1 MKFNFKEKYLAIRR
15 CGAILLLLAMP
26 LLARGQNDQPALLQE
41 ALIAESSIGESQIIA
56 RPLHDLD
63 ALFKLDGTVVVVYTP
78 PAKPNK
84 KNQKVQKYDITRI
97 GDRGIGKGINFYS
110 LQQERELGREL
121 SEEIEANSKMI
132 TDPIVIAYIQR
143 LGQQLVNHSDAQ
155 TAFVIKVLD
164 SDEINAFALPGG
176 YFYVN
181 SGLILAA
188 DNEAELAAAMAHEI
202 AHVAARHA
210 TRSLTKSQMWGFAS
224 VALTV
229 IGGPAGLLI
238 HQVADIAMPLTF
250 LKFGRNEEREADLL
264 GLEYQ
269 YAAGYDPLAFV
280 NFFERIAVH
289 EKKEG
294 NKVSRLFESHPVTSD
309 RIKRA
314 QIEIATLLPRREQ
327 YVISTSEFD
336 DVKSRLATLTIG
348 IRALA
353 NSDDNKPTLR
363 RGRPDPTPTDGS
375 GAGAEGPTLHRKQ

>member
-1 MKFNFKEKYLAIRR
+1 MKFNFKEKCFAIRR

-26 LLARGQNDQPALLQE
+26 LLACGQDNQPVLLQE
-41 ALIAESSIGESQIIA
+41 ALIAENSVGESQIIA
-56 RPLHDLD
+56 HPLRDLD
-63 ALFKLDGTVVVVYTP
+63 ALFKLNGTVVVVYTP

-110 LQQERELGREL
+110 LHQEQELGREL
-121 SEEIEANSKMI
+121 SEEVEANSKMI
-132 TDPIVIAYIQR
+132 TDPVVIAYIQR
-143 LGQQLVNHSDAQ
+143 LGQRLVNHSDAQ
-155 TAFVIKVLD
+155 IAFVIKVVD

-210 TRSLTKSQMWGFAS
+210 TRSLTKSQLWGFAS

-229 IGGPAGLLI
+229 VGGPAGLLI
-238 HQVADIAMPLTF
+238 HQVADIAMPMTF

-280 NFFERIAVH
+280 NFFERISVH
-289 EKKEG
+289 EKKES
-294 NKVSRLFESHPVTSD
+294 NKVSRLFASHPITSD

-336 DVKSRLATLTIG
+336 DVKSRLTTLTIG
-348 IRALA
+348 IRAFA
-353 NSDDNKPTLR
+353 KSDDSKPTLR
-363 RGRPDPTPTDGS
+363 RGRPDQTQTDGS
-375 GAGAEGPTLHRKQ
+375 GADTEGPTLHRKQ